1 MKFCDKNDVDVV
13 FKKRIVFLSQS
24 FPSLRFARI
33 LRERDHNVL
42 IITSNPSIA
51 YAAKLEKFIVVEKA
65 KNYLQNKG
73 NVSVST
79 IDGVRVSGTHGWWL
93 LRASNTQAALVAR
106 CEADTPMNLDLIKKE
121 LKDLLENIGILET
134 NF

>member
-1 MKFCDKNDVDVV
+1 MDLVIISKLSNSKSEVRRMIKNRGI
-13 FKKRIVFLSQS
+13 RIYYDT
-24 FPSLRFARI
+24 I
-33 LRERDHNVL
+33 ED
-42 IITSNPSIA
+42 
-51 YAAKLEKFIVVEKA
+51 EKFNVVEKA
-65 KNYLQNKG
+65 KNYLRNKE
-73 NVSVST
+73 NISVST

-106 CEADTPMNLDLIKKE
+106 CEADTPKNLDLIKKE

>member
-1 MKFCDKNDVDVV
+1 MRSLLLLKKQKTT
-13 FKKRIVFLSQS
+13 FKIK
-24 FPSLRFARI
+24 
-33 LRERDHNVL
+33 E
-42 IITSNPSIA
+42 
-51 YAAKLEKFIVVEKA
+51 
-65 KNYLQNKG
+65 

-106 CEADTPMNLDLIKKE
+106 CEANTPENLDLIKKE